1 MADTIEPGSI
11 CYPSMLKDI
20 LIMVLFPPLW
30 VILKEVYAP
39 EPMKNF
45 IRIVFSFVFT
55 SCFYFPGLIHAMGI
69 YRKEGSLSDSK
80 TVSSTHTPEGQLH

>member
-1 MADTIEPGSI
+1 MADNIETGSI

-30 VILKEVYAP
+30 VILKEVYAE

-69 YRKEGSLSDSK
+69 YRKEGSLADTK
-80 TVSSTHTPEGQLH
+80 TVSKSITPDKQLH

>member
-1 MADTIEPGSI
+1 MTDTIESGSI

-69 YRKEGSLSDSK
+69 YRKEGSLADSK
-80 TVSSTHTPEGQLH
+80 TVSSTHTPDGQLH

>member
-1 MADTIEPGSI
+1 MSDTVESGSI

-30 VILKEVYAP
+30 VFLKELYAK

-45 IRIVFSFVFT
+45 IRIVFNFLLTSF
-55 SCFYFPGLIHAMGI
+55 FYFPGLMHAMMIFRTDGGI
-69 YRKEGSLSDSK
+69 
-80 TVSSTHTPEGQLH
+80 

>member
-1 MADTIEPGSI
+1 MAETIEPGSI

-20 LIMVLFPPLW
+20 LLMVLFPPLW
-30 VILKEVYAP
+30 VILKELYSP
-39 EPMKNF
+39 EPMKHF

-69 YRKEGSLSDSK
+69 YRKEGSISESK
-80 TVSSTHTPEGQLH
+80 IVSTSITPEGQLH